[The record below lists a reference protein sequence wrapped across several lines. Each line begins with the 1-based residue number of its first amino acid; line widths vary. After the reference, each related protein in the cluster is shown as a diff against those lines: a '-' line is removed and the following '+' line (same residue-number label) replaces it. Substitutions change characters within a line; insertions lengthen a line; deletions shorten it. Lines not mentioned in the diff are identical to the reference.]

1 MKLIT
6 WNVNSIRQRGPRL
19 LALLARHT
27 PDIVCLQE
35 TKVTD
40 DDFPATDLLGAG
52 YQSVAFGQRAYNGV
66 AILAREP
73 LSNVNLGFRDDP
85 VPGEARVLSAS
96 IGDLRVIDVYVV
108 NGKNVGDPAYD
119 VKLAWLDALADHLA
133 ATEDPSRPLI
143 VTGDFNVAPTDLDVH
158 DPRLWA
164 GKNLASPP
172 ERERVQ
178 RLIDWGLTDLG
189 RRATGEEPGP
199 FTWWD
204 YRMGAFHR
212 GWGLRIDLIL
222 GSRPVAEE
230 LVSVDVDREERKPT
244 SGEGKPSDHA
254 PVILTW
260 GGRAS

>member
-40 DDFPATDLLGAG
+40 DDFPAADLLGAG

-73 LSNVNLGFRDDP
+73 LTNVNLGFRDDP
-85 VPGEARVLSAS
+85 VPGEARVLAAS
-96 IGDLRVIDVYVV
+96 VGDLRVIDVYVV

-133 ATEDPSRPLI
+133 ATEDPTRPLI

-189 RRATGEEPGP
+189 RRATGEAPGP

-222 GSRPVAEE
+222 GGRPVAER

-260 GGRAS
+260 GEPAS

>member
-27 PDIVCLQE
+27 PDVVCLQE

-40 DDFPATDLLGAG
+40 ADFPAADFLEAG

-73 LSNVNLGFRDDP
+73 LTNVGLGFRNDP
-85 VPGEARVLSAS
+85 VPGEARVLAAS
-96 IGDLRVIDVYVV
+96 VGDLRVIDVYVV

-143 VTGDFNVAPTDLDVH
+143 VTGDFNVAPSDLDVH
-158 DPRLWA
+158 DPRLWE

-172 ERERVQ
+172 ERGRVR

-189 RRATGEEPGP
+189 RRATDEEPGP

-222 GSRPVAEE
+222 GSPPVAERV
-230 LVSVDVDREERKPT
+230 VSVEVDREERKPT

-260 GGRAS
+260 GAS

>member
-19 LALLARHT
+19 LALLGRHA
-27 PDIVCLQE
+27 PDVVCLQE

-40 DDFPATDLLGAG
+40 DDFPSADLLEAG

-66 AILAREP
+66 AILSREP
-73 LSNVNLGFRDDP
+73 IADVNFGFRGDP
-85 VPGEARVLSAS
+85 VPCEARVLAVTV
-96 IGDLRVIDVYVV
+96 GDLRLIDVYVV
-108 NGKNVGDPAYD
+108 NGKTVGDPAYD
-119 VKLAWLDALADHLA
+119 VKLAWLDALAEYLA
-133 ATEDPSRPLI
+133 ASEDPSRPLI

-178 RLIDWGLTDLG
+178 RLFAWGLTDLG
-189 RRATGEEPGP
+189 RAHVGEEVGP
-199 FTWWD
+199 FSWWD

-222 GSRPVAEE
+222 GSESVAER
-230 LVSVDVDREERKPT
+230 LVSVEVDRDERKPT

-254 PVILTW
+254 PVILTL
-260 GGRAS
+260 RDPAS